1 MKEICVEQKSQ
12 EYSKAEL
19 YAALKLIEQ
28 LYIDGYIA
36 RHIYQNIHSEYVKDT
51 LDIAG

>member
-1 MKEICVEQKSQ
+1 MDEFGVEQKSQ